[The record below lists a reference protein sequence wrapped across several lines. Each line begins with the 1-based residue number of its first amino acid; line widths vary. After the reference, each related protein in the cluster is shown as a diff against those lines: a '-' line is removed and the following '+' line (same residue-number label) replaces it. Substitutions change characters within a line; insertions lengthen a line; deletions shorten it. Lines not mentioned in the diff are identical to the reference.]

1 MQYNTAPANTLFA
14 KVSVKTKPYSTD
26 PVSIRIV
33 ADVYAN
39 ASSNK
44 ALYYTELP
52 LQKHYPALHRICCVR
67 FASSCKRSKCTN
79 QNATQSIKN
88 TCRLC
93 IKTTSKNG

>member
-1 MQYNTAPANTLFA
+1 MLYNTAPANTLFA

-33 ADVYAN
+33 ADVYAS

-52 LQKHYPALHRICCVR
+52 LQNTTLLCIESAISDLQARANA
-67 FASSCKRSKCTN
+67 ASV
-79 QNATQSIKN
+79 SIKMQPKV
-88 TCRLC
+88 LK
-93 IKTTSKNG
+93 ILADFA